1 MAMLSSLL
9 TSTWRRM
16 TGKAMVAA
24 SSANAG
30 DQGVLQSELRA
41 ALASILR
48 EPLVY
53 PNSID
58 YAMVAQLVAAKSS
71 ADYMV
76 DHMMSAQN
84 LVHQD
89 ALLDFALG
97 ECMIDGLVLEFG
109 VYRGKSLRAIAKRAV
124 QQVHG
129 FDSFEG
135 LPEDWTYFQK
145 RGRFSLQGEVPHFDE
160 PNIQI
165 HQGWFDQ
172 SLTRFLA
179 EHAGPARFIHIDCDL
194 YSSTTAVLQLL
205 SPRIVTG
212 TIILFDEYLNY
223 PAWPQHE
230 YKAFQEF
237 VAQTGKSYRY
247 IGFASSA
254 SSVAVKIT

>member
-1 MAMLSSLL
+1 MMAMAMLSSLL
-9 TSTWRRM
+9 TSIWRRM

-30 DQGVLQSELRA
+30 EQGVLQSELRA

-53 PNSID
+53 PNSVN
-58 YAMVAQLVAAKSS
+58 YAMVAQLMAAKSS
-71 ADYMV
+71 ADYMI

-84 LVHQD
+84 LVQQD

-97 ECMIDGLVLEFG
+97 ECRIDGLVLEFG

-135 LPEDWTYFQK
+135 LPDDWTYFQK

-165 HQGWFDQ
+165 HKGWFDQ
-172 SLTRFLA
+172 SLTSFLA
-179 EHAGPARFIHIDCDL
+179 EHAGPARFVHVDCDL
-194 YSSTTAVLQLL
+194 YSSTTTVLRRLG
-205 SPRIVTG
+205 PRIVSG
-212 TIILFDEYLNY
+212 RNILF
-223 PAWPQHE
+223 
-230 YKAFQEF
+230 
-237 VAQTGKSYRY
+237 
-247 IGFASSA
+247 
-254 SSVAVKIT
+254 VKY